1 MADLQREFDF
11 YLSHQDE
18 LVQKYNGRFLVIR
31 DEQVQGDFGTQMES
45 YNWAIEHFPLGTFLL
60 QKCSPGDEAYT
71 QTFYSRVSA

>member
-31 DEQVQGDFGTQMES
+31 DEQVEGDFDSQMDA
-45 YNWAIEHFPLGTFLL
+45 YDWATEHFALGTFLL
-60 QKCSPGDEAYT
+60 QRCAPGDEAYT
-71 QTFYSRVSA
+71 QTFCSRVYA